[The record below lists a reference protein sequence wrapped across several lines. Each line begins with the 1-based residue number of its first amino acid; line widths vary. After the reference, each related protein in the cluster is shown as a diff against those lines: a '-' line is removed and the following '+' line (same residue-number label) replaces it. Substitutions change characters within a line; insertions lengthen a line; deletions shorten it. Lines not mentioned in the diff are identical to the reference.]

1 MIHPEG
7 LTKWTNMSFS
17 FFQAAPFAFG
27 PTRSAAAARTH
38 GRRLLNVSVADRP
51 ATAVSRP
58 AGQDGRRPPLPDEG
72 TVGRHFQL
80 AAATWRGII
89 RRTSAKY

>member
-7 LTKWTNMSFS
+7 FTKWTNMSFS
-17 FFQAAPFAFG
+17 FFPGGAICIRPH
-27 PTRSAAAARTH
+27 ARTH

-51 ATAVSRP
+51 AAAVSRP

-80 AAATWRGII
+80 TAATWRGII